1 MKLFMVLVASFAFA
15 VALPSKKR
23 EETAENELTGDL
35 QEAAQPMIY
44 AVAFPEI
51 RASCVIGWKQ
61 QGAKCE
67 RDCECCGVAAT
78 CITRSTNSLPGF
90 CGYRQTPNVLGQ
102 GLLYTADTISNGL
115 SAIFCAA

>member
-23 EETAENELTGDL
+23 EETAAENELTGDL

-61 QGAKCE
+61 QGATCQ

-78 CITRSTNSLPGF
+78 CITGDSSTGF
-90 CGYRQTPNVLGQ
+90 CGYHQTPNALGQ
-102 GLLYTADTISNGL
+102 GILYTADTIKNGF
-115 SAIFCAA
+115 SAIFCAG